1 MFLISQSF
9 VDVYKKDSNTTL
21 NFWIIMS
28 VMWSS
33 EWVTE
38 YNPIIFDSYIHA
50 TIPKWLSFGNVEWL
64 TSVLMYSILESPTY
78 HPFAVWVVTNK
89 KLIKEMYTLRTRRS
103 SRGTYR
109 QSRHANLQPIHI
121 APGVAVS
128 NQRSVCVWGMVSH
141 ESHWHCSRR
150 YMLPLSPHSR
160 VPFYVCIYVSSYNY
174 IHIKWSCSRR
184 EICKAVILLIKNA
197 AISTC
202 FNDNPDRGTSNYHIY
217 LVSIQCTIVLDN

>member
-38 YNPIIFDSYIHA
+38 YNPIIFDSYVHA

-128 NQRSVCVWGMVSH
+128 NQRSVGGGWFRTNHTGTSVVD
-141 ESHWHCSRR
+141 
-150 YMLPLSPHSR
+150 
-160 VPFYVCIYVSSYNY
+160 
-174 IHIKWSCSRR
+174 
-184 EICKAVILLIKNA
+184 
-197 AISTC
+197 TC
-202 FNDNPDRGTSNYHIY
+202 FHFHP
-217 LVSIQCTIVLDN
+217 IVRSPSMFVYMYRPILHPY